1 MPNEPEVHHLAEFT
15 QLVEDFLKNEYETSP
30 VAATALGL
38 TDYDERLDDMSEGAY
53 RKRDADAIEW
63 IARFQAVDPSTLDF
77 DNQIDRDLAIA
88 TLRGRTIAADWQVW
102 KRDPTIYS
110 GPILN
115 GLFYLFLNRLRPTA
129 DLVDAAVARLEQVP
143 RALEQAAVNLDPALA
158 AQLILE
164 RGLGSAKA
172 GAGYVRSMLVE
183 EADTDEQRDRLR
195 VAGAVAGDAFDAFA
209 AHLEKLSGQASGTW
223 VYGEER
229 YSRQLREREVLDF
242 DARSLRDMG
251 QVEYDRLDAEMRALA
266 REAKGTD
273 DWHAVL
279 SEANEDHPP
288 TEEAMRRSYAEWTQK
303 SRDFLAATGLVTL
316 PAGERCEVE
325 PSPVFTRPLLAVA
338 SYSGPPAFSNS
349 LTGHFFVPIAPDGT
363 SAEDIQKRLA
373 SNSYSG
379 IPTTAVHEAYPG
391 HHWHISWSKVHA
403 PRLRRVLQTPYFSEG
418 WALYAERVMRER
430 GFFEDPLHVL
440 NHLEATIFRAARIV
454 VDTSLHM
461 GEMTYE
467 EAVTYMT
474 QKTAIT
480 EPTARAEVGRYCSWP
495 TQASSYLTG
504 CLEILRIRR
513 RYLDARGLSGVPPA
527 DAPMDVIRDFHD
539 KICGSGRL
547 PIGLAERAVMTGL

>member
-1 MPNEPEVHHLAEFT
+1 LAEFSA
-15 QLVEDFLKNEYETSP
+15 LVDDFLKNEFETSP
-30 VAATALGL
+30 VTATALGL
-38 TDYDERLDDMSEGAY
+38 TEYDERLDDMSESAY
-53 RKRDADAIEW
+53 RKRDSDALEW
-63 IARFQAVDPSTLDF
+63 LARFESVDPTSLTF
-77 DNQIDRDLAIA
+77 DDQIDRDLAIA
-88 TLRGRTIAADWQVW
+88 TLRGRTIATDWQVW

-143 RALEQAAVNLDPALA
+143 RALEQATSNLDPALA
-158 AQLILE
+158 AKLILE

-183 EADTDEQRDRLR
+183 EADTDEGRERLR
-195 VAGAVAGDAFDAFA
+195 TAGAAAGDAFDKFA
-209 AHLEKLSGQASGTW
+209 AHLERLAGQASGTW
-223 VYGEER
+223 VYGEDR
-229 YSRQLREREVLDF
+229 YSRQLREREVLNF
-242 DARSLRDMG
+242 DARSLREMG
-251 QVEYDRLDAEMRALA
+251 QVEYDRLDAEMRTLA

-279 SEANEDHPP
+279 EEANEDHPP

-316 PAGERCEVE
+316 PDGERCEVE

-338 SYSGPPAFSNS
+338 SYSGPPAFSDS

-363 SAEDIQKRLA
+363 SEEDIQKRLA

-391 HHWHISWSKVHA
+391 HHWHISWSKIHA

-461 GEMTYE
+461 GEMTYD
-467 EAVTYMT
+467 EAVAFMT
-474 QKTAIT
+474 QKTALT
-480 EPTARAEVGRYCSWP
+480 EPTARAEVGRYCTWP

-513 RYLDARGLSGVPPA
+513 SYLDARGLSGVAPA
-527 DAPMDVIRDFHD
+527 DAPIDVIRDFHNA
-539 KICGSGRL
+539 ICGSGRL
-547 PIGLAERAVMTGL
+547 PIGLAERAVMAGVAA